1 MYKALKYYKNLALRV
16 LVLFFS
22 LLTSSVFAQSKY
34 DYLLHKTYA
43 ERVQLFDTV
52 TLPELNKLDSAA
64 FSRELEKIE
73 QLAIKEHDDGLL
85 MEAKLGYTN
94 LTTDDYYE
102 VRLKN
107 FEDLLAEAIDKKLKY
122 YEVGIRFLYGQ
133 YLFDKHID
141 YEKSFEYY
149 TLCTYDLANLSV
161 AEMPNKKAILTLMAI
176 SYYDFSDYN
185 TAKELLLQADNIT
198 NGWRKNITYTCKNT
212 LGLIYR
218 NNRMYDSAI
227 YYFNQIIDDA
237 QKSGLEVW
245 TGIAK
250 GNIGGAYYEQGN
262 FDRAIPYITYDV
274 DTSFA
279 YGQYN
284 NGIIALSRLID
295 IYIKQGKTELAAQY
309 LSLGWRYI
317 DSVEVKVPALTRL
330 YTAQANV
337 YRAKGLFEMAHI
349 YRDSADKYADSSRKI
364 IDVMSPSRI
373 KKRIDEDIHARMVEK
388 LNYDK
393 KSVIQFRNNLIISLI
408 LLSVI
413 AYLIINRQRSRHKTQ
428 QTLLRSEAELAHAER
443 QLVETKLE
451 SATEQLNRFTKHL
464 QEKSLLLEQSA
475 DTLNTIEKNRGS
487 EMSAEEQNLTLQ
499 QLLNATILTDD
510 EWDEFKS
517 LFEKVH
523 VGYIERIKNKYPELS
538 PADLRFI
545 VLSKLKLSNKEMA
558 AILGVQADTMRTYKY
573 RFRKKLG
580 IDKDDDLA
588 DIIHNT

>member
-1 MYKALKYYKNLALRV
+1 MYKALKYYKNLALQV

-185 TAKELLLQADNIT
+185 TAKELLLQADTIT
-198 NGWRKNITYTCKNT
+198 NGWRKNIDYTCKNT

-227 YYFNQIIDDA
+227 YYFKQIIHDA

-262 FDRAIPYITYDV
+262 FDLAIPYITYDV

-337 YRAKGLFEMAHI
+337 YRAKGLFEMAHK

-413 AYLIINRQRSRHKTQ
+413 AYLIINRQRSKHKTQ
-428 QTLLRSEAELAHAER
+428 QTLLRSEAERANAER
-443 QLVETKLE
+443 QLAESKLE
-451 SATEQLNRFTKHL
+451 NATEQLNRFTRHL
-464 QEKSLLLEQSA
+464 QEKSHLLEQSA
-475 DTLNTIEKNRGS
+475 DTLDTIEKNRGV
-487 EMSAEEQNLTLQ
+487 EMTPEERSMTLQ

-523 VGYIERIKNKYPELS
+523 IGYIERIKNKYPELS

-545 VLSKLKLSNKEMA
+545 VLSKLNLSNKEMA

-580 IDKDDDLA
+580 IDNDDDLA